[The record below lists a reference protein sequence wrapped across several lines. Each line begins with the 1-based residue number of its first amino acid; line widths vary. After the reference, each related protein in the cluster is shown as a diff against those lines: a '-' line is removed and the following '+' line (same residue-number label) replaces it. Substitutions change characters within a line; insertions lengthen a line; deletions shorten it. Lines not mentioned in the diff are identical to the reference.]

1 MHRRFQI
8 SLIFVALLLVLASL
22 APALAVPFPSPVQ
35 PSGETPLT
43 NDDVIKMVQAKL
55 GDAVIVAKI
64 RSSASQFDTSTDG
77 LIKLKHSGVSDA
89 VLRAI
94 AESGSSTSMT
104 SKSIEPA
111 AATAATSGPVSEI
124 GVYYKQ
130 NDAWT
135 EIQPEVVNWKT
146 GGVLKTVATVGI
158 VKGDVNGRIDGPH
171 SRNSVK
177 TPLEFL
183 IYAPEGVAISEYQ
196 LLRLR
201 EQKDAREFRTMTGGV
216 MHVSGGATRDL
227 VPFEGKRI
235 ATRTFAITLPNLG
248 AGEYGFL
255 PPGALTTGHA
265 SATLGKMYTFRLM
278 E

>member
-1 MHRRFQI
+1 MSRRFSI
-8 SLIFVALLLVLASL
+8 GLILTGILLTLVSLT
-22 APALAVPFPSPVQ
+22 PALAAPCPLQAQS
-35 PSGETPLT
+35 SGGAPLT
-43 NDDVIKMVQAKL
+43 NNDVIKMVQAKL
-55 GDAVIVAKI
+55 GDAVIIAKI
-64 RSSASQFDTSTDG
+64 RSSASQFDTSTDA
-77 LIKLKHSGVSDA
+77 LIKLKHAGVSDA
-89 VLRAI
+89 VMQAI

-104 SKSIEPA
+104 SKPVAPA
-111 AATAATSGPVSEI
+111 AATPATSGPVSEI

-130 NDAWT
+130 SDAWM

-146 GGVLKTVATVGI
+146 GGVLKSVATVGI